1 MPIDP
6 ELLQIPLLPAPR
18 LHEVNLEPQP
28 TADRQQGVSPSQAV
42 AWLAGAPHNRIGDAI
57 SPTIATIIDGMAE
70 TLDDNTRN
78 KLIRPLLPA
87 LTGTNQTTPLA
98 ENHRRHTALHWL
110 IHTNLPDWLNLAGR
124 DDFALL
130 MQQLPP
136 IRPGMPPQELRD
148 IAQLVTGT
156 IHAFDDPTWNTDAAA
171 SDAVA
176 ESGFQS
182 VYAATIQMRI
192 PHTPEVALGA
202 AKAVLNDDLPTAPTI
217 IKLQQSWTDLV
228 NNLALL
234 TE

>member
-6 ELLQIPLLPAPR
+6 ELLQLALLPSPR
-18 LHEVNLEPQP
+18 LHEIDLEPQP
-28 TADRQQGVSPSQAV
+28 TPSRQQGVSPSQAV
-42 AWLAGAPHNRIGDAI
+42 AWLAGAPHNRVGDTL

-78 KLIRPLLPA
+78 TLVRPLLPT
-87 LTGTNQTTPLA
+87 LTGTNDTSLNA
-98 ENHRRHTALHWL
+98 ENLRRHTALHWL
-110 IHTNLPDWLNLAGR
+110 IHTNLPEWLNLAGR

-130 MQQLPP
+130 MQQLPS

-148 IAQLVTGT
+148 VAQLVTGT

-202 AKAVLNDDLPTAPTI
+202 ARAVLNDDLPTAPTI
-217 IKLQQSWTDLV
+217 LTLQKSWAELV
-228 NNLALL
+228 NTLALL
-234 TE
+234 TQ